1 MSWSAQPGKA
11 ASMPASMRGQRPQTG
26 WRSIFSPRI
35 PWWRLD
41 WPVLFM
47 GLGLLALGLLF
58 VHHIGQADELLGRR
72 DVLGGKQVQKTL
84 ICLPVF
90 ALGLLVRPR
99 WLRRNAYL
107 VYGATIV
114 LLCLVPILGE
124 ERNGARRWIP
134 SPIGFD
140 LQPSEFVKLGVIV
153 ALARVLYSNRLQRI
167 RDWRT
172 PAALALLPIGLVAA
186 QPDLGTALTLVP
198 VSLGMF
204 WMAGARTRVLVGL
217 VVVAALAG
225 WTAWRFELVHGYQKK
240 RIDTWVSCLD
250 SQTLIEN
257 KNGAAYHTYMA
268 RVFIGNGGATGTGLG
283 RGIANESGNLPER
296 ECDSIFA
303 VIAEES
309 GFVGASALVAAY
321 LAFAAMILVAA
332 GRTRERFSRLV
343 VAGTGLYFAAH
354 FAINVGVNLGLI
366 PMTGLTLPLIST
378 GGSSLLASLAL
389 LGLALGLSA
398 RAEPAL
404 DSDSF
409 RD

>member
-1 MSWSAQPGKA
+1 MKSWSMPW
-11 ASMPASMRGQRPQTG
+11 SMKGQRPQTG
-26 WRSIFSPRI
+26 WRSILSLRV

-41 WPVLFM
+41 WPILF
-47 GLGLLALGLLF
+47 LGVALLALGLLF

-72 DVLGGKQVQKTL
+72 DVLGGRQVQKTL
-84 ICLPVF
+84 MGLPFLV
-90 ALGLLVRPR
+90 LGLLVRPR

-107 VYGATIV
+107 VYGLALV

-134 SPIGFD
+134 TPISSFD
-140 LQPSEFVKLGVIV
+140 LQPSEFVKVAMIV
-153 ALARVLYSNRLQRI
+153 ALARALYRNRLQRA
-167 RDWRT
+167 RDWRV
-172 PAALALLPIGLVAA
+172 PGLLALAPIGLVAV

-198 VSLGMF
+198 VSLGLC
-204 WMAGARTRVLVGL
+204 WIAGARTRVLVSL
-217 VVVAALAG
+217 VLAVTLAG
-225 WTAWRFELVHGYQKK
+225 WSAWRFELVHGYQKK

-283 RGIANESGNLPER
+283 RGVANESGNLPER

-303 VIAEES
+303 VIAAEG

-321 LAFAAMILVAA
+321 LSFAAMLLVAA

-343 VAGTGLYFAAH
+343 VAGAGLYFAAH
-354 FAINVGVNLGLI
+354 FAINAGVNLGLL

-389 LGLALGLSA
+389 FGLALGLSA